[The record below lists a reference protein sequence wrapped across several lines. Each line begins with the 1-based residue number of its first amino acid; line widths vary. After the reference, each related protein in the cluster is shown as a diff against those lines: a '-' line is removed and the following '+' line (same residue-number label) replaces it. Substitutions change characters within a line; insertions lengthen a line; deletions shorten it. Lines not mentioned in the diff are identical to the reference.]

1 MPGNDEETVK
11 GSDHP
16 GSLRSGLR
24 VGSCLYDTD
33 AGRGR
38 VTPVRSVSARL
49 PLGLQKYDHAAEIL
63 LQPSMRGFLRRD
75 VDPEGMQ
82 SRGADYADN
91 FIVVCGAQAGTATAE
106 GFLERIVWHR
116 CSHVE
121 EGLYRRPVSAHLLS
135 CPVIVLSIDLL
146 DAGMRGEGRAVS
158 DG

>member
-82 SRGADYADN
+82 SRGADYAAN
-91 FIVVCGAQAGTATAE
+91 PTTSSSFAGRKPGQRRRKASSSVSFGTAVRTSRK
-106 GFLERIVWHR
+106 GCTVVLFQRI
-116 CSHVE
+116 CCHV
-121 EGLYRRPVSAHLLS
+121 RLLS
-135 CPVIVLSIDLL
+135 SRSIFL
-146 DAGMRGEGRAVS
+146 MQVCAVK
-158 DG
+158 GGQ